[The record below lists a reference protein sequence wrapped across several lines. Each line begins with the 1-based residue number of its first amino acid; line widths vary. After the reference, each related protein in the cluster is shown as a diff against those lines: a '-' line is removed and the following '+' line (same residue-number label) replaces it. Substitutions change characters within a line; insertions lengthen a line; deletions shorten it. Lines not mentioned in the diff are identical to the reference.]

1 MKTRVTELLG
11 IEYPIIQGGM
21 AWVADH
27 HIAAAVSEAGG
38 LGLIAAA
45 NAPAEWVREQ
55 IREAKKLTDKPFGVN
70 IMLMSPNADEVAK
83 IVVEEGIKVITTGAG
98 SPEKYMEAWKAA
110 GVKVIPV
117 VASVALAK
125 RMERCGADAV
135 VAEGTESGGHIGET
149 TTMALVP
156 QVVDAVK
163 IPVIAAGG
171 IADGRGI
178 AAAFMLGAE
187 AVQMGTRFV
196 ATQECNVHENYK
208 QFVLKAKDIDTRVT
222 GRTTGH
228 PVRTLRN
235 PMTKEYLEKEAA
247 GASFEELELLTLGGL
262 PGQGAQKA
270 GMGKD
275 FYEKYDTAKK
285 VFDSAS
291 KWLDLDMKALCFEEN
306 DKLDLTEYTQAALV
320 TTCLAMEKVV
330 EEMGLHPDVTAGL
343 SLGEYCAIEAAGGME
358 LCDAIT
364 TVRKRGILMEQAVPA
379 GKGSMAA
386 VMGMETEKIE
396 EVIADISDVSIANYN
411 CPGQIVI
418 TGLAEAVAEAS
429 EKLKSAGARR
439 VIPLNVSGP
448 FHSAM
453 LITAGKELGKV
464 LEGITLHQLKI
475 PYVTNVT
482 AEYVEDP
489 SETKA
494 LLEKQ
499 ISSSVRWQQS
509 VENMIRQ
516 GVDTFVEIGPGRTL
530 AGFMR
535 KIDRNVKV
543 YNIQTVEDA
552 EKVCQ
557 ELK

>member
-21 AWVADH
+21 AWAADH

-196 ATQECNVHENYK
+196 VAKESNVHQNYK
-208 QFVLKAKDIDTRVT
+208 DRVIAAKDIDSVVT
-222 GRTTGH
+222 GRSTGH
-228 PVRTLRN
+228 PVRSLRN
-235 PMTKEYLEKEAA
+235 SMTREYLDMEKE
-247 GASFEELELLTLGGL
+247 GVEFEKLERLTLGTLRKAVVDGDVKQGTVMA
-262 PGQGAQKA
+262 GQI
-270 GMGKD
+270 
-275 FYEKYDTAKK
+275 
-285 VFDSAS
+285 
-291 KWLDLDMKALCFEEN
+291 
-306 DKLDLTEYTQAALV
+306 
-320 TTCLAMEKVV
+320 
-330 EEMGLHPDVTAGL
+330 AGL
-343 SLGEYCAIEAAGGME
+343 VS
-358 LCDAIT
+358 
-364 TVRKRGILMEQAVPA
+364 KEQ
-379 GKGSMAA
+379 
-386 VMGMETEKIE
+386 TCE
-396 EVIADISDVSIANYN
+396 EII
-411 CPGQIVI
+411 
-418 TGLAEAVAEAS
+418 
-429 EKLKSAGARR
+429 
-439 VIPLNVSGP
+439 
-448 FHSAM
+448 
-453 LITAGKELGKV
+453 KELMKEV
-464 LEGITLHQLKI
+464 
-475 PYVTNVT
+475 
-482 AEYVEDP
+482 
-489 SETKA
+489 SE
-494 LLEKQ
+494 
-499 ISSSVRWQQS
+499 
-509 VENMIRQ
+509 
-516 GVDTFVEIGPGRTL
+516 
-530 AGFMR
+530 
-535 KIDRNVKV
+535 V
-543 YNIQTVEDA
+543 YNSHNKLA
-552 EKVCQ
+552 
-557 ELK
+557 